1 LDHAL
6 LNSQLLPVKIV
17 YLPPLLQPLLRYVM
31 QPVNLRSCI
40 AVKAIFVSVLQLLNV
55 YLVFAIQCQWAH
67 R

>member
-17 YLPPLLQPLLRYVM
+17 YLPPLPQRLLRYVM
-31 QPVNLRSCI
+31 QPVNLRSCT
-40 AVKAIFVSVLQLLNV
+40 AVKEISVSVLPLLNV
-55 YLVFAIQCQWAH
+55 YLVFATLFQLGH

>member
-17 YLPPLLQPLLRYVM
+17 YLPPLPQRLLRYVM
-31 QPVNLRSCI
+31 QPVNLHSCI
-40 AVKAIFVSVLQLLNV
+40 VAKEISVSVLQLLNV
-55 YLVFAIQCQWAH
+55 YLVFATLFQLAH

>member
-1 LDHAL
+1 LDHVL

-17 YLPPLLQPLLRYVM
+17 YLPPLPQRLLRYVM

-40 AVKAIFVSVLQLLNV
+40 ADKEISVSVLPLLNV